1 MTVKNVLTAFIV
13 VAFSGMLQSAHA
25 QSGVS
30 EGVKWYTWEEAM
42 ALQQQKPRKIF
53 VDVYTDWCGW
63 CKKMDKS
70 TFVDPGVAKVL
81 NRDFYAV
88 KFNAEQKADV
98 AYGGSIFKFV
108 ANGSRGYHE
117 LAATMLDGKLG
128 YPSFVYFNEKT
139 ERILISPGYKEADM
153 MGRELRFV
161 TEEHYKN
168 DSWENW
174 IQKN

>member
-1 MTVKNVLTAFIV
+1 MTVKNVLTALIAV
-13 VAFSGMLQSAHA
+13 VCISMLQPVHA
-25 QSGVS
+25 QTVASAGVQ
-30 EGVKWYTWEEAM
+30 WHTWEEAM
-42 ALQQQKPRKIF
+42 ALRQQAPRKIF

-70 TFVDPGVAKVL
+70 TFTDPAVVKVL

-88 KFNAEQKADV
+88 KFNAEQKADI
-98 AYGGSIFKFV
+98 AYEGTTFKYV

-117 LAATMLDGKLG
+117 LAASMLEGKMG
-128 YPSFVYFNEKT
+128 YPSFVYFNENA
-139 ERILISPGYKEADM
+139 ERILISPGYKESDM

-161 TEEHYKN
+161 AEEHYKT